1 MAFTPTSIATIWKR
15 LNDGRFGRL
24 APVDARLVAGSA
36 AAAQAA
42 RGARQGRLD
51 TVERTLGR
59 RRAAA
64 AARTP
69 GLDSWRQRG
78 RKPVGL
84 AFDQEDSRIGKYPC
98 AGDQRHR
105 RQRRDDVPKTAQR
118 RLSS

>member
-1 MAFTPTSIATIWKR
+1 MVFTPTSIATIWKR
-15 LNDGRFGRL
+15 RNDGGLGRL
-24 APVDARLVAGSA
+24 APVDPRLVAGGA

-42 RGARQGRLD
+42 RGPRQGRLD

-69 GLDSWRQRG
+69 GLDSRRQCG

-84 AFDQEDSRIGKYPC
+84 ALDQEDSRSWKYPC
-98 AGDQRHR
+98 AGDQWHR
-105 RQRRDDVPKTAQR
+105 RQRR
-118 RLSS
+118 